1 MRYFY
6 WTMALLIA
14 STLLPSVVFFLLYV
28 LTGIPEYGNRA
39 RGLWT
44 VTRVLALFGFN
55 ILIWGHVGVALW
67 VIWSS

>member
-6 WTMALLIA
+6 WTMAALIA
-14 STLLPSVVFFLLYV
+14 STLLPSLLFFLLYL
-28 LTGIPEYGNRA
+28 LTGSREHGDRA

-44 VTRVLALFGFN
+44 TTRVLALFGFN

-67 VIWSS
+67 AIWFG